1 MSPLTIQLTNPAK
14 PQTTIFTL
22 PNRPRILIPQAT
34 FSSSSN
40 SPLWTIS
47 EIVRA
52 VNGKIIKWGP
62 PGTICTD
69 TRTLEPGQWFLPLV
83 GQNFD
88 AHNFIT
94 PKLATKGCVGVIGN
108 WVCEGWN
115 NGFVQVEG
123 DTMSSLKRL
132 GFYARNRFTGCLIG
146 LTGSVG
152 KTTTKTM
159 VALALESVG
168 TVYYS
173 PGNWNNEIGV
183 ALSLIGMSRDV
194 GFGVLEMG
202 MSKKG
207 EILELSRMCRP
218 DVRVILNVN
227 AAHLENFANLEE
239 VSVAKGEILREAM
252 PGDVCVLNGDDPLV
266 MSLPVPVGVKKI
278 PLFFPCILV
287 LVVRGVGSIPDLV
300 QHRPNLVV
308 FGRKLGCDVRLVSS
322 QIIDGGRRVE
332 IVLEGFNEM
341 VKFIISSPGLH
352 LAVNACAA
360 AAVASALCVPLA
372 LAGKSL
378 SRFIPVHR
386 RSELEVTKNGITII
400 NDVYNASPASS
411 QAAIDLL
418 RNIDCKGKRVAI
430 LGDML
435 ELGPTEF
442 KFHELMLQSCCDA
455 QFDVVALVG
464 MRFVRAAESIDFGP
478 DTKLVCTTDAHQ
490 MASKITDYL
499 NSGDVVLVKGSRQI
513 GMEKKNSMLVQ
524 LCSSSFSRPPRSS
537 GPAAGVYAGIRI

>member
-1 MSPLTIQLTNPAK
+1 MSPLTIQLHSSVFPLTNPAK

-22 PNRPRILIPQAT
+22 PSRPRILIPQAT

-52 VNGKIIKWGP
+52 VNGRIIKWGP

-94 PKLATKGCVGVIGN
+94 SKLATKGCVGVIGN

-132 GFYARNRFTGCLIG
+132 GFYARNMFTGCLIG

-168 TVYYS
+168 AIYYS

-252 PGDVCVLNGDDPLV
+252 PGHVCVLNGDDPLV
-266 MSLPVPVGVKKI
+266 MSLPVPVGVKK
-278 PLFFPCILV
+278 
-287 LVVRGVGSIPDLV
+287 
-300 QHRPNLVV
+300 VV

-322 QIIDGGRRVE
+322 QIIDGGRRIQ
-332 IVLEGFNEM
+332 IVLEGFNET

-360 AAVASALCVPLA
+360 AAVASALGIPLA
-372 LAGKSL
+372 LAGNSL

-386 RSELEVTKNGITII
+386 RSELEVTENGITII
-400 NDVYNASPASS
+400 NDVYNASPAST

-455 QFDVVALVG
+455 HFDIVALVG
-464 MRFVRAAESIDFGP
+464 TRFVSAAGSIDFGP
-478 DTKLVCTTDAHQ
+478 EIKLLCTTNAHQ
-490 MASKITDYL
+490 MTSKIINDL

-513 GMEKKNSMLVQ
+513 GMEVIVDAIKSIHFAVP
-524 LCSSSFSRPPRSS
+524 LCHAVMSKCD
-537 GPAAGVYAGIRI
+537 

>member
-1 MSPLTIQLTNPAK
+1 MSPLTIQLHPSVFPLTNPAK

-22 PNRPRILIPQAT
+22 PSRPRILIPQAT

-47 EIVRA
+47 EMVRA
-52 VNGKIIKWGP
+52 VNGRIIKWGP

-115 NGFVQVEG
+115 NGFVQVE
-123 DTMSSLKRL
+123 
-132 GFYARNRFTGCLIG
+132 
-146 LTGSVG
+146 GSVG

-287 LVVRGVGSIPDLV
+287 LVV
-300 QHRPNLVV
+300 

-322 QIIDGGRRVE
+322 QIIDGGRRIQ
-332 IVLEGFNEM
+332 IVLEGFNET

-360 AAVASALCVPLA
+360 AAMASALGIPLA
-372 LAGKSL
+372 LAGNSL

-386 RSELEVTKNGITII
+386 RSELEITENGITII
-400 NDVYNASPASS
+400 NDVYNASPAST

-418 RNIDCKGKRVAI
+418 RNIDCKGKRVVI

-455 QFDVVALVG
+455 HFDVVALVG
-464 MRFVRAAESIDFGP
+464 TRFVSAAESIDFGLEI
-478 DTKLVCTTDAHQ
+478 KLLCTTNAHQ
-490 MASKITDYL
+490 MASKIINDL
-499 NSGDVVLVKGSRQI
+499 SSGDVVLVKGSRQI
-513 GMEKKNSMLVQ
+513 GMEKIKPVCWFNFVRVLFQDLRIAQGQQLAIML
-524 LCSSSFSRPPRSS
+524 
-537 GPAAGVYAGIRI
+537 A

>member
-1 MSPLTIQLTNPAK
+1 MSPLTIQLHPSPFPLTNPTN
-14 PQTTIFTL
+14 PQIAIVTL
-22 PNRPRILIPQAT
+22 PNRSRILIPQAT
-34 FSSSSN
+34 FSASSN
-40 SPLWTIS
+40 SPLWTIL
-47 EIVRA
+47 EIVKA
-52 VNGKIIKWGP
+52 VNGRIIRWGP

-132 GFYARNRFTGCLIG
+132 GFYARNMFTGCLIG

-168 TVYYS
+168 TVYCS

-239 VSVAKGEILREAM
+239 VSVAKGEILREAI

-287 LVVRGVGSIPDLV
+287 LVV
-300 QHRPNLVV
+300 

-322 QIIDGGRRVE
+322 QIIDGGWRIQ
-332 IVLEGFNEM
+332 IVLEGFNET

-360 AAVASALCVPLA
+360 AAVASALGIPLA
-372 LAGKSL
+372 LAGNSL

-386 RSELEVTKNGITII
+386 RSELEVTENGITII
-400 NDVYNASPASS
+400 NDVYNASPAST

-455 QFDVVALVG
+455 HFDVVALVG
-464 MRFVRAAESIDFGP
+464 TRFVSAAESIDFGP
-478 DTKLVCTTDAHQ
+478 EIKLLCTTNAHQ
-490 MASKITDYL
+490 MASKIINDL
-499 NSGDVVLVKGSRQI
+499 SSGDVVLVKGSRQI
-513 GMEKKNSMLVQ
+513 GMEVIVDAIKSIH
-524 LCSSSFSRPPRSS
+524 F
-537 GPAAGVYAGIRI
+537 GVPLSHAVMSKCD